1 MNFSKKEGSNY
12 MSMRQTDSR
21 VAVVSRALS
30 VLAPESALG
39 EGFGG
44 CTEKGVNKKVST
56 LR

>member
-1 MNFSKKEGSNY
+1 